1 MKEETIMYDYVP
13 TSMLTNPEQQVY
25 SLRSVVC
32 QMCQMSGFRNRIII
46 SEKGTPMYQTLEQ
59 MIIIPRSFLAKAS
72 SFCAALYPLL
82 VQAKTGKGANSAEF
96 QKEMANI
103 AAAAT
108 LKLVNAVALS

>member
-1 MKEETIMYDYVP
+1 MYDYIP
-13 TSMLTNPEQQVY
+13 TSMLTKPEQQVY

-32 QMCQMSGFRNRIII
+32 QMCQMPGFRNRIII
-46 SEKGTPMYQTLEQ
+46 SEGEEPMYQANKRL
-59 MIIIPRSFLAKAS
+59 IIIPRFFLSKAS

-82 VQAKTGKGANSAEF
+82 VQAKTGKDTNSAEF

-103 AAAAT
+103 AATAT

>member
-1 MKEETIMYDYVP
+1 MYDYIP
-13 TSMLTNPEQQVY
+13 TSMLTNSERQVY
-25 SLRSVVC
+25 SLRTVAC

-46 SEKGTPMYQTLEQ
+46 SEGEDPMYQANKRL
-59 MIIIPRSFLAKAS
+59 IIIPRLFLSKAS
-72 SFCAALYPLL
+72 SFCSVLYPLL
-82 VQAKTGKGANSAEF
+82 IQAKTGKDANSAKF

>member
-1 MKEETIMYDYVP
+1 MYDYIP
-13 TSMLTNPEQQVY
+13 TSMLTKPEQKVY

-32 QMCQMSGFRNRIII
+32 QMCQMPGFRNRIII

-82 VQAKTGKGANSAEF
+82 IQAKTGKDADSTEF

>member
-1 MKEETIMYDYVP
+1 MYDYVP
-13 TSMLTNPEQQVY
+13 TNMLTNSERQVY
-25 SLRSVVC
+25 SLRTVAC

-72 SFCAALYPLL
+72 SFCSVLYPLL
-82 VQAKTGKGANSAEF
+82 IQAKTGKDANSAEF